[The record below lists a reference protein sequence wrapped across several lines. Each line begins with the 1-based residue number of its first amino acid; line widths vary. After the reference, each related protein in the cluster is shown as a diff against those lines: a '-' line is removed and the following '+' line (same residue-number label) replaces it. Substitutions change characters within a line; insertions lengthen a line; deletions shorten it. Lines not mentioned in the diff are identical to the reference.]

1 MTIKSVIP
9 TPIVTEEPKVTIPAD
24 ASIFETV
31 IFGIPNRPSDIV
43 EMPAEKAKEEYE
55 EMPVLVAYPARVAIP
70 ETEA

>member
-31 IFGIPNRPSDIV
+31 IFGLPNRRSDIV
-43 EMPAEKAKEEYE
+43 ELPAEKAKEE
-55 EMPVLVAYPARVAIP
+55 
-70 ETEA
+70 